1 MRTLL
6 SGLLFALTAGSAI
19 CATSAQAA
27 PAYDLI
33 ATTPLGQ
40 PDRWDYVVPDS
51 STGRVYIAH
60 GDRLAVI
67 DTKTGVV
74 IGNVEGIAGGTHGTA
89 ISTATGQGFTD
100 DGHNG
105 QVIAFDLKTL
115 KIVKS
120 IPAAPD
126 ADAIAADPL
135 TGHIFVVEGDPA
147 TLTVVDPETDTAI
160 ATIDGGEKMEYAV
173 ADGSGAIFVAGEE
186 KGDLL
191 KIDAR
196 TNEVVGRWPM
206 PGCTSP
212 RGLAYDKAGK
222 RLFMGCTNSVM
233 KVIDAGNGRVVATLT
248 IGRGSDA
255 VAFDPIRKR
264 VFSSN
269 GQDGTITI
277 YQQRTP
283 DRYDALEPLRTVVS
297 GRTMGVDPATG
308 RLFVAAADTESNP
321 TPGGRPHVIPGTLRV
336 LVFAP
341 VD

>member
-1 MRTLL
+1 MQTLL
-6 SGLLFALTAGSAI
+6 SEILLAFTAGSAI

-33 ATTPLGQ
+33 ATTPLGA

-51 STGRVYIAH
+51 STDRVYIAH

-67 DTKTGVV
+67 DARTGAV

-89 ISTATGQGFTD
+89 ISAATGQGFTD
-100 DGHNG
+100 DGRNG
-105 QVIAFDLKTL
+105 QVIAFDPKTL
-115 KIVKS
+115 KLVKS
-120 IPAAPD
+120 IPAAAD

-135 TGHIFVVEGDPA
+135 TGRIFVIEGDPG
-147 TLTVVDPETDTAI
+147 TITVLDPKTDSAI
-160 ATIDGGEKMEYAV
+160 ATINGGEKMEYAV
-173 ADGSGAIFVAGEE
+173 ADGTGAIFVAGEE

-196 TNEVVGRWPM
+196 TNQVVGRWAM
-206 PGCTSP
+206 PGCASP
-212 RGLAYDKAGK
+212 HGLAYDKAGK
-222 RLFMGCTNSVM
+222 RLFMGCTNGVM
-233 KVIDAGNGRVVATLT
+233 KVVNAGNGRVVATLA
-248 IGRGSDA
+248 IGKGSDA
-255 VAFDPIRKR
+255 VAFDPVRKR

-283 DRYDALEPLRTVVS
+283 DHYDALEPLRTAVS

-308 RLFVAAADTESNP
+308 HLFVAAADTEPNP
-321 TPGGRPHVIPGTLRV
+321 TPGGRPHVVPGTMRV

-341 VD
+341 AR